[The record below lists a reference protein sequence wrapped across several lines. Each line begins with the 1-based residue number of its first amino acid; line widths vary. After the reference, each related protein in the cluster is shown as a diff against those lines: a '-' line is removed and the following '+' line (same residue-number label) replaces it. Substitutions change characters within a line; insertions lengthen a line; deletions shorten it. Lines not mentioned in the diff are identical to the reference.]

1 MSTGNPVLDV
11 IDRNSARVDELA
23 KRVGEL
29 SKAVAGANPG
39 AVLQAVQNG
48 AAAPAREVTRAAD
61 TALEAARMAADAGE
75 ALRQGRR
82 AVIGWTGCTAF
93 LAGLLIGAGGMW
105 WLAMV
110 PMDRLTASFDRLE
123 AATAAWATATR
134 GLVDRLPVP
143 GSIPPAK
150 QSPNNTAR

>member
-11 IDRNSARVDELA
+11 IDKNSARVDELA

-29 SKAVAGANPG
+29 SKAIAGANPA

-48 AAAPAREVTRAAD
+48 TGKSASDVARAAE

-75 ALRQGRR
+75 ALRQGKR

-105 WLAMV
+105 WLAVV
-110 PMDRLTASFDRLE
+110 PMDRLSASFDRLE
-123 AATAAWATATR
+123 AATASWATATR

-143 GSIPPAK
+143 SPTPPAK
-150 QSPNNTAR
+150 QSSR

>member
-29 SKAVAGANPG
+29 SKAVAGANPA
-39 AVLQAVQNG
+39 AVLQAVQEGG
-48 AAAPAREVTRAAD
+48 ATPAREVTRAAD

-82 AVIGWTGCTAF
+82 AVIGWTGCAAF
-93 LAGLLIGAGGMW
+93 LAGLAIGAGGMW

-110 PMDRLTASFDRLE
+110 PVDRLTASFDRLE
-123 AATAAWATATR
+123 AAAAGWARATQ
-134 GLVDRLPVP
+134 GLSERLPVP
-143 GSIPPAK
+143 GSAPPAK
-150 QSPNNTAR
+150 QSPR